1 MFKLL
6 VVTPTMFPSLTEY
19 VTEQITAISVLF
31 PHLVIEQVN
40 ETDERYVMFSPSNN
54 RFPAFLL
61 FERGVFRTEF
71 IGKVET
77 IVLVDWLNSCSV
89 NE

>member
-6 VVTPTMFPSLTEY
+6 VVTPTMFPSLSEY
-19 VTEQITAISVLF
+19 VTEQISAISILF
-31 PHLVIEQVN
+31 PLLVIEQVN
-40 ETDERYVMFSPSNN
+40 ETDEQYAMFSQSNN

-71 IGKVET
+71 IGKVEAE
-77 IVLVDWLNSCSV
+77 ILVAWLNSCSV

>member
-6 VVTPTMFPSLTEY
+6 VVTPTMFPSLIEY
-19 VTEQITAISVLF
+19 VTEQITAISILF

-40 ETDERYVMFSPSNN
+40 ETDEQYAMFSSSNN

-71 IGKVET
+71 IGKVEAE
-77 IVLVDWLNSCSV
+77 ILVAWLNSCSV